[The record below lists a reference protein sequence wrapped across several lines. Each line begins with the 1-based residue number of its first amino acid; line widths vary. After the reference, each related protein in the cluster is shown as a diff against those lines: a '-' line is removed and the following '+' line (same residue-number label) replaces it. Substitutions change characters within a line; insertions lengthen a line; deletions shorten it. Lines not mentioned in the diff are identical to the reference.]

1 MEYKISIEQY
11 TAALKES
18 RLLGLRCKNC
28 GAVTAPPRMVC
39 RKCAG
44 TDLEICELSGKGK
57 IVTFTSVYVPPANRQ
72 GETPYLVIMV
82 ELEEGPWL
90 MGNLDALDPRNAGF
104 ELIGKRVKL
113 IPRTQNS
120 RDDRSS
126 VPLFILDETTGHG

>member
-11 TAALKES
+11 SAALKES

-28 GAVTAPPRMVC
+28 GAITTPPRMVC
-39 RKCAG
+39 RKCAS

-57 IVTFTSVYVPPANRQ
+57 IVTFTTVYVPPANRQ

-82 ELEEGPWL
+82 EMEEGPWL
-90 MGNLDALDPRNAGF
+90 MGNLAEVDPRNASM
-104 ELIGKRVKL
+104 ELIGKRVRL
-113 IPRTQNS
+113 IPRTQTT

-126 VPLFILDETTGHG
+126 VPLFILDEETGHG